1 MQLMYADAGV
11 KDEAT
16 DKTVKTYAALTL
28 ISASCHAVLNTSL
41 ICPEPRKDDK
51 GNDKFPWFDDLQ
63 KKLDNAK
70 VVARDW
76 LDNVVVPI
84 QAAIPTSVID
94 FNAQFQ
100 TVTDMVL
107 DICDKSPNMK
117 KGDADYNDVVQLLQS
132 LVDTIETDI
141 IVPIENSREQLKRW
155 GQSLQEAHDELS
167 GKVKVIQDAE
177 IDLATKIENLN
188 REIENLNRLIKSES
202 TLVSVGG
209 GLVGGGVF
217 VGIVGVA
224 LMAAGAGI
232 AGGIVIGIGAAMV
245 VGGAVTWGVMQDKIN
260 KQYDQIASDRKEI
273 NADKLLLVSL
283 KGIESG
289 TTLAVSNLETALS
302 ALDEVKTMWQGF
314 ENIIKSTL
322 SDLEKA
328 EEQPTKILIKMFTQS
343 ARNKWAEAN
352 KMAEQLLGT
361 NVKVEDKG
369 KIGDEAA

>member
-188 REIENLNRLIKSES
+188 QEIENLNRLIKSES

>member
-1 MQLMYADAGV
+1 MKLMYADAGV

-63 KKLDNAK
+63 KRLDDAK

-107 DICDKSPNMK
+107 QICDKSPNMK

-141 IVPIENSREQLKRW
+141 IVPIENSREQLKKW
-155 GQSLQEAHDELS
+155 GQSLQKAHDELS

-188 REIENLNRLIKSES
+188 QEIDNLNRLIKSES

-224 LMAAGAGI
+224 LIAAGAGV

-245 VGGAVTWGVMQDKIN
+245 IGGAVTWGVMQDKIN
-260 KQYDQIASDRKEI
+260 KQYNQIASDRKEI
-273 NADKLLLVSL
+273 DADKLLLVSL

-322 SDLEKA
+322 GDLEKA

-343 ARNKWAEAN
+343 ARSKWAEAN

-361 NVKVEDKG
+361 NVKVENKG